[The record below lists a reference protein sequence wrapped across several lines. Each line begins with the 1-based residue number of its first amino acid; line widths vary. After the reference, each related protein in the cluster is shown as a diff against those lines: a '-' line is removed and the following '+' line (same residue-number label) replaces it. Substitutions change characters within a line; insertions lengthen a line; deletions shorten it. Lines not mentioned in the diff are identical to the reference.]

1 MGFAQGAFSI
11 LVWKVAER
19 MMSNS
24 VWIALAALGLASSVP
39 ADDKPDITPLIET
52 LALKTDTGARIDAA
66 KRLGQSGSFQAVEAL
81 VKCLKDEHRPV
92 RWAAIEALGD
102 LGEPLAVPPLLDYIK
117 RKEPYRWGKILA
129 ANALA
134 AIKDPR
140 ARDPLFA
147 LLSSGDDAIPQR
159 VVLLALAR
167 LGDERIVPYALDLLR
182 DEAAWMRK
190 TAQAALVQLAQERL
204 KGGAAPRGYDAW
216 AKWYQDRRQPGA
228 GAEEDR

>member
-1 MGFAQGAFSI
+1 MKTP
-11 LVWKVAER
+11 VWL
-19 MMSNS
+19 
-24 VWIALAALGLASSVP
+24 ALAALGLASSVP
-39 ADDKPDITPLIET
+39 ADDKPDITPLLET
-52 LALKTDTGARIDAA
+52 LASGKDTGARIEAA

-102 LGEPLAVPPLLDYIK
+102 LREPLAVPPLLDYIK

-147 LLSSGDDAIPQR
+147 LFRSGDDAIPQR

-167 LGDERIVPYALDLLR
+167 LGDERIVPYALDLLK
-182 DEAAWMRK
+182 DEAPWMRK
-190 TAQAALVQLAQERL
+190 TAQAALVQMAQERL
-204 KGGAAPRGYDAW
+204 KGAAAPRGYEAW
-216 AKWYQDRRQPGA
+216 AKWYQDQEQSDPGA
-228 GAEEDR
+228 GKNP